1 MAPSAAETGHLVLST
16 LHTLDAT
23 ETINRMIDLFPPHE
37 GVQVR
42 AMLAGTLRGSVGHRL
57 MRTKDGQ
64 GQVAARA
71 R

>member
-37 GVQVR
+37 RVQVR
-42 AMLAGTLRGSVGHRL
+42 AMLAGALRGSV
-57 MRTKDGQ
+57 
-64 GQVAARA
+64 
-71 R
+71 